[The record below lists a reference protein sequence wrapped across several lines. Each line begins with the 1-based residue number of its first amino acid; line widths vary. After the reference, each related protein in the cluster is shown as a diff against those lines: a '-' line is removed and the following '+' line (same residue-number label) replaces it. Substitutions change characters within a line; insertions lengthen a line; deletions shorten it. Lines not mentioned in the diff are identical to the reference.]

1 MTALE
6 DAEKHYAKGATE
18 HRITLD
24 YIKSQIGSAHY
35 MRGFRMVQAAAH
47 SDWSAK
53 DNGIPDSVQNLTIC
67 LIVTKSGWTV
77 IGHSTPLSGGNFDET
92 KGREIAYEN
101 AVRQLWP
108 LFGFAA
114 KQNAS

>member
-6 DAEKHYAKGATE
+6 DAEKHYAEGATAP
-18 HRITLD
+18 RITLD
-24 YIKSQIGSAHY
+24 YIKSQIASAHY
-35 MRGFRMVQAAAH
+35 IRGLRIVQGAER
-47 SDWSAK
+47 SDWIDK
-53 DNGIPDSVQNLTIC
+53 ELPDSVRNLTIC
-67 LIVTKSGWTV
+67 LLILKSGWTV
-77 IGHSTPLSGGNFDET
+77 IGHAAPISAGNFDEA

-114 KQNAS
+114 KIAP